1 MIIIYSIIKQRFYSH
16 LVSLSLAN

>member
-16 LVSLSLAN
+16 LVPFSLAN